1 MKHFQN
7 AGKRLSLRLIIW
19 HFGTAKNYNSN
30 PMAEVPMVDDERML
44 REGLEM
50 ALHGEG
56 FEVRTDRDGDEAL
69 KKIAK
74 KRLNLIL
81 LDVMMLRMNGFRTC
95 EEIRRC
101 GSHSASAKDAEADQV
116 RGIGLGADDYVS
128 KDSVDMVML
137 ARLLR
142 ACRSLKTLHIRVLDS
157 SHSVPHFVPH
167 LHGVKW

>member
-69 KKIAK
+69 KKIRYA
-74 KRLNLIL
+74 
-81 LDVMMLRMNGFRTC
+81 
-95 EEIRRC
+95 
-101 GSHSASAKDAEADQV
+101 AS
-116 RGIGLGADDYVS
+116 G
-128 KDSVDMVML
+128 L
-137 ARLLR
+137 ARMTTFPR
-142 ACRSLKTLHIRVLDS
+142 TAST
-157 SHSVPHFVPH
+157 
-167 LHGVKW
+167 W